1 MPITPTQNFPA
12 PDAQFSGR
20 SNNEAQDDKVT
31 AMTAGILSLPPV
43 WREILIRYYGEGQSL
58 QEICTQMRITE
69 TKFREIKSVAKQ
81 LLDGTQG

>member
-1 MPITPTQNFPA
+1 
-12 PDAQFSGR
+12 
-20 SNNEAQDDKVT
+20 
-31 AMTAGILSLPPV
+31 MTAGILSLPPV

-58 QEICTQMRITE
+58 QEICMQMRITE